1 MEAVKKALR
10 NVIDREQKRSLLVT
24 LSHDQELIIK
34 GDNVSVSNLE
44 ENETMKNALKTILTE
59 MTEEDETSYNF
70 GGQLTFAETD
80 ILDFPKLFAKI
91 GGKKWKGGEIHKIL
105 GKYFSLLGFGKNAT
119 KTYGKAEDKPAWWPK
134 NPKWKDFRAPS
145 KASKDE
151 CTLLIKLLLEHYSL
165 DPSIY
170 YMNYPDEEME
180 DSSNSSDSSEEEDEE
195 EYEENEQNSD
205 LDGHL
210 KLSEEGSDDGNV
222 LDENNGNDLA
232 ARVNA
237 LADRCEAGNPN
248 TKRREERISE
258 LQERFREHERLMEQE
273 EQDRLREKNRTKRRN
288 YVEIDQNKKKK
299 GN

>member
-1 MEAVKKALR
+1 
-10 NVIDREQKRSLLVT
+10 
-24 LSHDQELIIK
+24 
-34 GDNVSVSNLE
+34 
-44 ENETMKNALKTILTE
+44 
-59 MTEEDETSYNF
+59 
-70 GGQLTFAETD
+70 
-80 ILDFPKLFAKI
+80 
-91 GGKKWKGGEIHKIL
+91 
-105 GKYFSLLGFGKNAT
+105 
-119 KTYGKAEDKPAWWPK
+119 
-134 NPKWKDFRAPS
+134 
-145 KASKDE
+145 
-151 CTLLIKLLLEHYSL
+151 
-165 DPSIY
+165 
-170 YMNYPDEEME
+170 ME
-180 DSSNSSDSSEEEDEE
+180 DFSNSSDSSEEEDEE

-258 LQERFREHERLMEQE
+258 LQERFREHDRLIQQE